1 MSATPTQ
8 LCFSVSRY
16 LLDIYLQK
24 RTGERSTSFLDGSFG
39 NGKQKGLIVNPLQ
52 VMATGT
58 AERDVAAK
66 LLSEL
71 PRKHRKTVGAD
82 KNYDTSGFV
91 KDCGEMKIPPHV
103 ARNDKRNGGSAIDGR
118 TSSKAGYKV
127 SQIVRKRVED
137 PLGGVKQWG

>member
-1 MSATPTQ
+1 M
-8 LCFSVSRY
+8 
-16 LLDIYLQK
+16 
-24 RTGERSTSFLDGSFG
+24 
-39 NGKQKGLIVNPLQ
+39 
-52 VMATGT
+52 
-58 AERDVAAK
+58 
-66 LLSEL
+66 
-71 PRKHRKTVGAD
+71 
-82 KNYDTSGFV
+82 

>member
-1 MSATPTQ
+1 MTAQVNLLPFHSLITKESLSLCPNPHLEKRNKVHVISFIVYSINLSYTVGLVSATATQ

-71 PRKHRKTVGAD
+71 PGKHRKTVG
-82 KNYDTSGFV
+82 
-91 KDCGEMKIPPHV
+91 
-103 ARNDKRNGGSAIDGR
+103 
-118 TSSKAGYKV
+118 
-127 SQIVRKRVED
+127 QIKTMTLQV
-137 PLGGVKQWG
+137 L